1 MEFKMLVDLK
11 LVAHEI
17 KNIGLY
23 DFIYQNCQKV
33 LNTQNITEEEIYSLL
48 QTNNKILEEYKQTNL
63 ENNVSNIHFQTIP
76 LDNLSQEKQVTAK
89 QINNNIQELQDLE
102 KYTLKFEDS
111 PTLVF
116 IFSIEFFVL
125 FSAQYFIVL
134 LGLKEWQFEI
144 YGAFISSVIFAWI
157 YAKKKKELYIVN
169 AEKFNNLYKE
179 TSLLIQKIS

>member
-1 MEFKMLVDLK
+1 MLIDLK

-23 DFIYQNCQKV
+23 DFIYQDCQKV
-33 LNTQNITEEEIYSLL
+33 LSKQNITEEEIYSLL
-48 QTNNKILEEYKQTNL
+48 QTNHKILEEYKKTNL
-63 ENNVSNIHFQTIP
+63 ENNISNIHFENIV
-76 LDNLSQEKQVTAK
+76 LDKLSADDLSKAR
-89 QINNNIQELQDLE
+89 QINKNLDILRDIE
-102 KYTLKFEDS
+102 KYTLSFEES

-144 YGAFISSVIFAWI
+144 YGVFISSIIFAWI
-157 YAKKKKELYIVN
+157 YAQKQKRKYDFYNQEFCELYN
-169 AEKFNNLYKE
+169 E
-179 TSLLIQKIS
+179 TEGLIKMFKIFH